1 MAGGLRERS
10 VAIRRYGITYRGG
23 IYLKKNKTM
32 IVVFLTPA
40 VLLFLG
46 IFLYPIIRTV
56 IMSFFKIDGVTD
68 SMDLW
73 KFVGFGNYTKL
84 MSTSLFKTSFFNLF
98 RIWLIGGLVVMSLS
112 LLFAVILTSGIR
124 GKKFFRAIIYMPN
137 IVSAVALATMWLQYV
152 YSPRYGLLKDLFTAL
167 HLDNLAKTQF
177 LDNDHKFWALLL
189 SLIHIFL
196 LPFAKGL
203 EKLACLTIRDKKED
217 VVVSAEDREF
227 RILEPR
233 FLEKPAFAAH
243 TSSGNNH
250 FCLHTFRGITF
261 VIVGNC

>member
-1 MAGGLRERS
+1 M
-10 VAIRRYGITYRGG
+10 
-23 IYLKKNKTM
+23 KKNKTM

-152 YSPRYGLLKDLFTAL
+152 YSPRYGLLKELFTAL
-167 HLDNLAKTQF
+167 HLDNLAKIQF
-177 LDNDHKFWALLL
+177 LDNDHKFWALLFAYCFGMVGYHMLIWL
-189 SLIHIFL
+189 SGIERISLNIMRRQ
-196 LPFAKGL
+196 P
-203 EKLACLTIRDKKED
+203 LTERPN
-217 VVVSAEDREF
+217 R
-227 RILEPR
+227 
-233 FLEKPAFAAH
+233 H
-243 TSSGNNH
+243 SSV
-250 FCLHTFRGITF
+250 T
-261 VIVGNC
+261 

>member
-84 MSTSLFKTSFFNLF
+84 MSTAYLRLHF
-98 RIWLIGGLVVMSLS
+98 
-112 LLFAVILTSGIR
+112 LT
-124 GKKFFRAIIYMPN
+124 
-137 IVSAVALATMWLQYV
+137 
-152 YSPRYGLLKDLFTAL
+152 
-167 HLDNLAKTQF
+167 
-177 LDNDHKFWALLL
+177 
-189 SLIHIFL
+189 
-196 LPFAKGL
+196 
-203 EKLACLTIRDKKED
+203 C
-217 VVVSAEDREF
+217 
-227 RILEPR
+227 
-233 FLEKPAFAAH
+233 
-243 TSSGNNH
+243 
-250 FCLHTFRGITF
+250 F
-261 VIVGNC
+261 VFG